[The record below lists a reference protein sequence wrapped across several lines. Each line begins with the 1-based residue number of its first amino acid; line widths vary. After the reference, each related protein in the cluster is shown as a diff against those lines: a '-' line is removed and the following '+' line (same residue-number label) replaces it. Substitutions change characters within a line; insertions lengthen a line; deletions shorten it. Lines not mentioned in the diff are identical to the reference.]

1 MKKSEKNFKGQRWFT
16 KGFVEINMARFARKN
31 WDFLGSFLNTVRLL
45 SSLPLKYM
53 TKSKSWPFRWELVIS
68 LIHSRFPTGLPT
80 PDEDSRMWSKKTIA
94 VGPNVYDCTTNL
106 CKVTLNCFPFLPTI
120 PSGIPTTKNRVK
132 NLIKDPEI
140 RKIQMKIRPIQC
152 PKNRNL
158 FNTKRLWCKDTWT
171 TL

>member
-1 MKKSEKNFKGQRWFT
+1 MAGSYIMSFPEYLLLISTHYFQVALT
-16 KGFVEINMARFARKN
+16 KLI
-31 WDFLGSFLNTVRLL
+31 WLP
-45 SSLPLKYM
+45 SLPLKYM
-53 TKSKSWPFRWELVIS
+53 TKSKSWSFRWEQVIS
-68 LIHSRFPTGLPT
+68 LIHSRSPTGLPT
-80 PDEDSRMWSKKTIA
+80 PDVDSRMWSKKTIA
-94 VGPNVYDCTTNL
+94 VGLNVYDCTTNL
-106 CKVTLNCFPFLPTI
+106 CKVTLNCFLFLPTI

-132 NLIKDPEI
+132 NLIRDPEI